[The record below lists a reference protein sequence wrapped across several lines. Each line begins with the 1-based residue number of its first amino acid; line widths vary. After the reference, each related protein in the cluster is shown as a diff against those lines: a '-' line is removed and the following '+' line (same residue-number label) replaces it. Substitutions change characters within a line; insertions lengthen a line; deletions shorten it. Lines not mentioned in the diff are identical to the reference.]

1 MYTHFNILL
10 KFNAFRFV
18 RFFLLRVHLKSAIFG
33 IFNLSKLVC
42 YGVVWCG
49 AIQLHTLPLI
59 SQIDFNYNVFLSRP
73 FYFFVYFSI
82 SFYTRLFDCENTHT
96 QTKTKVEKKT
106 VDPDAI

>member
-1 MYTHFNILL
+1 ML
-10 KFNAFRFV
+10 
-18 RFFLLRVHLKSAIFG
+18 
-33 IFNLSKLVC
+33 
-42 YGVVWCG
+42 WCG

-73 FYFFVYFSI
+73 FYFLSI
-82 SFYTRLFDCENTHT
+82 FPSVSTRDCLIAKTHT

>member
-18 RFFLLRVHLKSAIFG
+18 RFFLFLLRVHLKQAIFG

-59 SQIDFNYNVFLSRP
+59 SQIDFNYNVFLFRP
-73 FYFFVYFSI
+73 FYFLSI
-82 SFYTRLFDCENTHT
+82 FPSVSTRDCLIAKTHT
-96 QTKTKVEKKT
+96 HKPKQK
-106 VDPDAI
+106 